1 MTVGKNPKIF
11 RMHYGGDLK
20 AGLQLLSGRSG
31 APHSYY
37 PETVLLANRFQ
48 RDFREKLYSPPQ
60 WCVVSVPRVLACME
74 SEIRERKL
82 SCPAFA

>member
-11 RMHYGGDLK
+11 RIHYGGDLK

-37 PETVLLANRFQ
+37 PETVLL
-48 RDFREKLYSPPQ
+48 
-60 WCVVSVPRVLACME
+60 VSSETSDKSYVAHHSGVL
-74 SEIRERKL
+74 SV
-82 SCPAFA
+82 S